1 MNEKIFIMVLTGLAV
16 LAFGIWF
23 LWQMHI
29 SPNGQRGMV
38 WHALRRYSAIRSYK
52 VLADVTLTD
61 GTKKVHLDYIMV
73 GFFGLLL
80 VNAEV
85 QNADYYGGEKD
96 EQWAFVKKDV
106 KTRFDNPLKE
116 GETAMELL
124 RSSFAKNDIYS
135 IQMEQIVVFT
145 ASFRKTALYVKD
157 TLPVVKVRKLGAFL
171 DKTRF
176 EKDNDVDVEKL
187 CEIIN
192 AMRE

>member
-1 MNEKIFIMVLTGLAV
+1 
-16 LAFGIWF
+16 
-23 LWQMHI
+23 
-29 SPNGQRGMV
+29 
-38 WHALRRYSAIRSYK
+38 
-52 VLADVTLTD
+52 